1 MSNTN
6 ISGLGNMAAQSPVSL
21 MDTDR
26 QTKTDDN
33 SFLDVMSSMAAQAGN
48 QFLSQNSVV
57 ESANDS
63 NNKISVPTD
72 DYRKYQYRKAD
83 VKEQDFESN
92 RTDSSAVRE
101 KLDDYANDVKEVLKE
116 ELGVTEEEI
125 ESAMEKL
132 GITFADLV
140 NPNQLAGLAAELT
153 GSQEIASL
161 LCNSDF
167 LSVMQEVGE
176 LSENLLNELGISQDE
191 FMQMC
196 ENVLGLTQEEMI
208 PETETEGIVTE
219 NMQEETAASVKTDL
233 LSEKTDSLA
242 DQTAIS
248 GEEVS
253 GDVKLMQEVQT
264 EDEKNTSPKGDD
276 SADDLTE
283 DLLQQSDS
291 EAEVV
296 PVKEQASSKEETLSQ
311 NNHPQNSADGA
322 SVILQNPT
330 ETAGVHNPESSMG
343 FSGQLDIQNIIKQ
356 IVEFTKVTVAEHAT
370 TMEMQL
376 NPEHLGKIFLEL
388 TSKEGSVSAKI
399 MAQNEVV
406 KEALEAQIADLRQ
419 NMNQS
424 GIKVDAIEVTVESH
438 EFERNLEQNARQD
451 ERQAEQQE
459 KAAKQTRRI
468 NLNDLDELGNM
479 MTEEEAL
486 VAQMM
491 ADQGNSVDFTA

>member
-33 SFLDVMSSMAAQAGN
+33 SFLDVISSMAAQAGN

-57 ESANDS
+57 ESANDN
-63 NNKISVPTD
+63 NNKISVSAD
-72 DYRKYQYRKAD
+72 DYRKYQYRKTD
-83 VKEQDFESN
+83 VKEQDFGSN

-101 KLDDYANDVKEVLKE
+101 KLDDFANDVKEVLKE

-140 NPNQLAGLAAELT
+140 NPNQLAGLVAELT

-176 LSENLLNELGISQDE
+176 LSENLLNEFGISQDE

-196 ENVLGLTQEEMI
+196 ESALGLTQEEMI
-208 PETETEGIVTE
+208 PETEMEGIVTE
-219 NMQEETAASVKTDL
+219 NMQEETVASVKTDL
-233 LSEKTDSLA
+233 LSEKTDSLTE
-242 DQTAIS
+242 QTVVS
-248 GEEVS
+248 SEEVS
-253 GDVKLMQEVQT
+253 GDAELMQEVQT
-264 EDEKNTSPKGDD
+264 GDEKNTSPKD
-276 SADDLTE
+276 DDLTE

-479 MTEEEAL
+479 MTEEETL

>member
-1 MSNTN
+1 MSNAN
-6 ISGLGNMAAQSPVSL
+6 ISGLGKVAAHSPVSL
-21 MDTDR
+21 IDTDQ

-33 SFLDVMSSMAAQAGN
+33 SFLDVMSHMAAQAGN

-72 DYRKYQYRKAD
+72 DYRKYQYHKAD
-83 VKEQDFESN
+83 VKEQDFGSN

-101 KLDDYANDVKEVLKE
+101 KLDDFANDVKEVLKE

-140 NPNQLAGLAAELT
+140 NPNQLASLAAELT

-208 PETETEGIVTE
+208 PETETQSIVTG

-233 LSEKTDSLA
+233 LSEKTDSLT
-242 DQTAIS
+242 DQTAVS

-253 GDVKLMQEVQT
+253 GDAKLMQKVQT
-264 EDEKNTSPKGDD
+264 EDERNTALKGDD
-276 SADDLTE
+276 SAE

-291 EAEVV
+291 ETEIV
-296 PVKEQASSKEETLSQ
+296 PVKEQASTKEETLSQ

-399 MAQNEVV
+399 MAQNEIV

-479 MTEEEAL
+479 MTEEETL

>member
-1 MSNTN
+1 MSNAN
-6 ISGLGNMAAQSPVSL
+6 ILGLGNMAAQSPVSL

-33 SFLDVMSSMAAQAGN
+33 SFLDVMSHMAAQAGN

-72 DYRKYQYRKAD
+72 DYRKYQYHKAD

-140 NPNQLAGLAAELT
+140 NPNQLAGLAVELT

-242 DQTAIS
+242 DQTVVS
-248 GEEVS
+248 NEEVS
-253 GDVKLMQEVQT
+253 GDAEPMQEVQT
-264 EDEKNTSPKGDD
+264 EDEENTSPKGDD
-276 SADDLTE
+276 SAE